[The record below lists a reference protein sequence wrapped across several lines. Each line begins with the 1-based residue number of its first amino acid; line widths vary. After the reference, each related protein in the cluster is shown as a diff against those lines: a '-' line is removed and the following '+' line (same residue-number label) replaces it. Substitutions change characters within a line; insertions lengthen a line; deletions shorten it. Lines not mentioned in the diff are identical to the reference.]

1 MLNLPSLRS
10 IPNDNNADCFLL
22 LVVRVDDYNDNAP
35 ALVKSEFTIM
45 ENSPP
50 AKLGELVAIDADD
63 YNKGKW

>member
-1 MLNLPSLRS
+1 M
-10 IPNDNNADCFLL
+10 
-22 LVVRVDDYNDNAP
+22 VRVDDFNDNAP

-63 YNKGKW
+63 YTKGK